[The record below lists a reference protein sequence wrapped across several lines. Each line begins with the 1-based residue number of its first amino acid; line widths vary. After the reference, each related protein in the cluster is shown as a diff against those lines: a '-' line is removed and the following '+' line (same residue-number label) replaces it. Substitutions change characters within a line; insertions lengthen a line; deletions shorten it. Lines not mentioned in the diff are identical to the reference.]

1 MTALWIIGG
10 IILLIALL
18 LLLSVTVY
26 VKIGETVQ
34 VKIGACG
41 LRFTVFPSKEK
52 EKKGKKPEK
61 ARRKKPEK
69 PKAAVPE
76 EKAGARSFSETAAFA
91 VAILKAVVPGA
102 VELVR
107 KIRVTRMRV
116 FLSVGAEDAD
126 TAAVRYGQTC
136 AGVYGV
142 LACIDKAMTLK
153 VKEVNVVPDFVT
165 GEVRYDISFCAKLR
179 IGSAAAAA
187 LGILFKLAAVFL
199 RRPEKRADAPSVPSQ
214 KAARSKQKE
223 RVESV

>member
-61 ARRKKPEK
+61 

-102 VELVR
+102 VGLVR